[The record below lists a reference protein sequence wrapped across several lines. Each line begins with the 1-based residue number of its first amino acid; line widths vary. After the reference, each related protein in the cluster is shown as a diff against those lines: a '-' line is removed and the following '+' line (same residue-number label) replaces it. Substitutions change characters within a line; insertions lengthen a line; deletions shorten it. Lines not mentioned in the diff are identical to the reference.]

1 LTQEILHPEPR
12 EKVGLDPAALSRSPA
27 APHGWIRCR
36 VPLPIALSANRN
48 PGHSQAVQCS
58 AASPARLPSPSAA
71 PLQAPGAQHS
81 GARSCAGRP
90 AACAYPLPAA
100 AVARS
105 SAPSTTEASG
115 ARGCPARGRS
125 IASATPGAR
134 QPAARTTSQSP
145 PRSLPPRYGARAAC
159 PALRSSHDGQF
170 QRTEF
175 LSTFREARSLDE
187 VPQQEEGCT

>member
-1 LTQEILHPEPR
+1 M
-12 EKVGLDPAALSRSPA
+12 
-27 APHGWIRCR
+27 
-36 VPLPIALSANRN
+36 
-48 PGHSQAVQCS
+48 QCS
-58 AASPARLPSPSAA
+58 ATSPTRLPSPSAAGSRRRLPSPSAA

-81 GARSCAGRP
+81 GAQSCAGRP

-159 PALRSSHDGQF
+159 PALSSSHV
-170 QRTEF
+170 RTASPPTHLCLLRAHMHSKCSIF
-175 LSTFREARSLDE
+175 CLYKMIA
-187 VPQQEEGCT
+187 